1 MFAPARTSDAILA
14 RLHEEVQRA
23 VATPA
28 LRDRLTGIGV
38 IPLGNA
44 PAEFKPFIAAQVRQV
59 ADIVRAAGIE
69 PQ

>member
-1 MFAPARTSDAILA
+1 VRK
-14 RLHEEVQRA
+14 A
-23 VATPA
+23 VATAA

-38 IPLGNA
+38 IPLGGA
-44 PAEFKPFIAAQVRQV
+44 PAEFKPFIAAQVKHV